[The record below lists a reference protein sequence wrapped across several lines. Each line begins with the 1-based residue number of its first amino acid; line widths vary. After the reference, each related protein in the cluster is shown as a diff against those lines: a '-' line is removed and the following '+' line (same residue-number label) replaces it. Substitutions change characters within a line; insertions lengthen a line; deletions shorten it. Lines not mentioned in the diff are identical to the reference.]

1 MTNSERRKLG
11 RLDLPEHM
19 VMMLKNESDF
29 AGHSYA
35 EVIAGRLAIMAESGD
50 TDAAMCIVEI
60 LKMYYYANR
69 NNQKS
74 PQKA

>member
-50 TDAAMCIVEI
+50 TDAAMCIIEL
-60 LKMYYYANR
+60 LKFYYANR
-69 NNQKS
+69 SNQKTS
-74 PQKA
+74 